1 MYPYYR
7 YISSYADIFQS
18 LKPKTPLEDHDLKL
32 SSQYPEQQLK
42 QLSQDRGLKQNSR
55 ESILW
60 RKMPLEDQEL
70 KLI

>member
-18 LKPKTPLEDHDLKL
+18 SKPKTPLEDQDLKL
-32 SSQYPEQQLK
+32 SLQCPEQQLK
-42 QLSQDRGLKQNSR
+42 LLLQDLELKQNSR
-55 ESILW
+55 ESTLW
-60 RKMPLEDQEL
+60 RKMLLEDQEP